1 MWFSRFVLTGL
12 QQFLR
17 YKQVPLHLAKH
28 NQNIHIG
35 ARRCGRCSLTTLT
48 TFAPFSALIQMLTG
62 LVVVLSDRRRR
73 SQVGSHHPR
82 CRTETKKQLNACT
95 SSAHLKVKALIH
107 HPEAGWMSADHW
119 GLQRVTK
126 GTGSAQASLRAAITS
141 K

>member
-1 MWFSRFVLTGL
+1 MWFSCFVLTGL

-17 YKQVPLHLAKH
+17 NKQVPLHLAKH

-35 ARRCGRCSLTTLT
+35 ARRCGRCPLS

-82 CRTETKKQLNACT
+82 CRAETKKQLNACT

-107 HPEAGWMSADHW
+107 HPQAVCLSAD
-119 GLQRVTK
+119 
-126 GTGSAQASLRAAITS
+126 
-141 K
+141 